1 MQNRYEDA
9 IFAYKEALKLNPSSA
24 ECHFNLASA
33 YSDNSQEGLALEH
46 FKESALYDDQNSETF
61 YNIGVLLMK
70 KKDNDGARSN
80 FQKALNI
87 KPDFT
92 QAIEYIE
99 KLSSL

>member
-33 YSDNSQEGLALEH
+33 YSDNNQEDLALMH
-46 FKESALYDDQNSETF
+46 FKESAVYDDLNSETF
-61 YNIGVLLMK
+61 YNIGVLMIK
-70 KKDNDGARSN
+70 KKDNDAARHN
-80 FQKALNI
+80 FQKALLI

-92 QAIEYIE
+92 QAIEYLE
-99 KLSSL
+99 KINS